1 MLAGDQG
8 PWRDA
13 TPTLYHPSPQ
23 PDGCPPVV
31 RNLQP
36 ASRQARPF
44 DTARSQP
51 LPALFAM
58 GCPGGTS
65 PRACEADPG
74 PVCPIG
80 SQRATTV
87 SQLPQP
93 EPSANEP
100 APARTSPQSAASQQ
114 PYQPISSQYSHQQP
128 PQPAVRPQPFDPSQ
142 QPQPFGAAT
151 QQPQPFEAAAFP
163 ARSAWIE
170 GKPLDRCQSQL
181 FQYRLPALNRKPSQE
196 EPPYLRDHN
205 DRTFLGSNRVFN
217 GNRTDG

>member
-1 MLAGDQG
+1 MAGCYL
-8 PWRDA
+8 PPSRCSRA
-13 TPTLYHPSPQ
+13 TSGHGGTPPLPSTTPSPQ

-44 DTARSQP
+44 DTARPQP

-65 PRACEADPG
+65 PPACEADPG

-87 SQLPQP
+87 SRLHPD
-93 EPSANEP
+93 PS
-100 APARTSPQSAASQQ
+100 TSP
-114 PYQPISSQYSHQQP
+114 
-128 PQPAVRPQPFDPSQ
+128 DPSSSPQ

-151 QQPQPFEAAAFP
+151 HQPQPFEAAAFP

>member
-1 MLAGDQG
+1 MAGCYL
-8 PWRDA
+8 PSPRCLRA
-13 TPTLYHPSPQ
+13 TGGHGGTPPPTLYHPSPQ

-100 APARTSPQSAASQQ
+100 APARTSPQPAASQQ
-114 PYQPISSQYSHQQP
+114 PYQPTSSQYSPQQP
-128 PQPAVRPQPFDPSQ
+128 SQPAVRPQPADPSQ
-142 QPQPFGAAT
+142 QPAALRGCY
-151 QQPQPFEAAAFP
+151 PAAAAFRGCSLP
-163 ARSAWIE
+163 S
-170 GKPLDRCQSQL
+170 PFSLDRGETL
-181 FQYRLPALNRKPSQE
+181 GPVPEPAVSISITCVKQE
-196 EPPYLRDHN
+196 TLARGTPIPQRP
-205 DRTFLGSNRVFN
+205 
-217 GNRTDG
+217 